1 MIAMRITPAQ
11 IDGNAFHRALGHRPD
26 ILEKWYALDGSMR
39 FSGLDLGLKEEV
51 RRVIAED
58 VGCTFCS
65 SLGRPD
71 AASRNAR
78 TSVAVAF
85 AETVCGNIADLRAID
100 EEVFEVLKQEFS
112 EPEIVELVVWTLFMI
127 AGSAFGAL
135 MNVPPASAEEFEEY
149 QRWRAEGEAAA
160 RSAV

>member
-1 MIAMRITPAQ
+1 MTRITPAP
-11 IDGNAFHRALGHRPD
+11 IEGNAFHRALGHRPD

-39 FSGLDLGLKEEV
+39 FSGLDPELKEEV
-51 RRVIAED
+51 RRVIAD
-58 VGCTFCS
+58 KVGCTFCS

-71 AASRNAR
+71 AAKRDGR
-78 TSVAVAF
+78 TAVAVAF
-85 AETVCGNIADLRAID
+85 AETVCANIADLPAID
-100 EEVFEVLKQEFS
+100 DEVFDVLKQEFS

-135 MNVPPASAEEFEEY
+135 MKVPPASTDEFAEY